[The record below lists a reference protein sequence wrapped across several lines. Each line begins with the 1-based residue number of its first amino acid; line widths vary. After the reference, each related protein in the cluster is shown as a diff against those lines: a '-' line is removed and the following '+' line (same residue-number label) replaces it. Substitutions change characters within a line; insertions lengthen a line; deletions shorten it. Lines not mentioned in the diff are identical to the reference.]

1 MAARLEGQPVV
12 DFVIVPLWRRA
23 GFAEACLR
31 RLALAMDGGVRVL
44 LSVDCGHDEETLDVA
59 REFAAKQPGRAQ
71 LAVRDVDYPSGS
83 YNVFTAM
90 REALGWVGPDDVI
103 HVLEEDIL
111 IGRGYFG
118 FHRSAHRIT
127 PGAYSVSACENIFL
141 PDETRVQQRE
151 NSVYLSGAFQVWGSS
166 YRPDRVEKI
175 LKRLRPEYFADMG
188 KAMAAEFGEAN
199 MLRTGALYDGVMAND
214 LAQQGMH
221 VTFPFVPRAYH
232 AGFEG
237 LSYGDMALTGP
248 AGEQAEAIL
257 GMSGDELKAR
267 CTLPGARFRP
277 IDLDWNPGAVTEVRA
292 F

>member
-1 MAARLEGQPVV
+1 M
-12 DFVIVPLWRRA
+12 DYVIVPLWRRA

-31 RLALAMDGGVRVL
+31 RLARAMDGGVRVMV
-44 LSVDCGHDEETLDVA
+44 SVDCGHDEETLSVA
-59 REFAAKQPGRAQ
+59 KKFVYEQPGRAQ
-71 LAVRDVDYPSGS
+71 LVVRDIDYPSGS

-90 REALGWVGPDDVI
+90 GESLDWVGPEDIV

-111 IGRGYFG
+111 IGRGYFD
-118 FHRSAHRIT
+118 FHRSAHQIT

-141 PDETRVQQRE
+141 ADDVRVPNRPDA
-151 NSVYLSGAFQVWGSS
+151 VYLSGAFQVWGSS
-166 YRPDRVEKI
+166 YRPQRIEKI
-175 LKRLRPEYFADMG
+175 LKRLRPGYFDDMG
-188 KAMAAEFGEAN
+188 KAMTEEFGEAN

-214 LAQQGMH
+214 LAQQKLH
-221 VTFPFVPRAYH
+221 VTFPFTPRAYH

-248 AGEQAEAIL
+248 ADEQADAIL
-257 GMSGDELKAR
+257 AMSGDELKAR

-277 IDLDWNPGAVTEVRA
+277 IDLETRLMPVKRVTE

>member
-1 MAARLEGQPVV
+1 MDL
-12 DFVIVPLWRRA
+12 VIVPLWRRA

-31 RLALAMDGGVRVL
+31 RLAVAMDGGVRVMV
-44 LSVDCGHDEETLDVA
+44 SVDCGYDEETLSVA
-59 REFAAKQPGRAQ
+59 KRFVHDRPGRAR
-71 LAVRDVDYPSGS
+71 LTVREIDYPTGS

-90 REALGWVGPDDVI
+90 REALDWVGPDDLV

-141 PDETRVQQRE
+141 PDHVQAPHRPDA
-151 NSVYLSGAFQVWGSS
+151 VYLSGAFQVWGSS
-166 YRPDRVEKI
+166 YRPQRVESI
-175 LKRLRPEYFADMG
+175 LARLRPGYFDDMG
-188 KAMAAEFGEAN
+188 RAVAEEFGEAN

-214 LAQQGMH
+214 LARQGLH
-221 VTFPFVPRAYH
+221 VTFPFTPRAYH

-248 AGEQAEAIL
+248 AEEQAEAIL
-257 GMSGDELKAR
+257 KMSGEELKAR

-277 IDLDWNPGAVTEVRA
+277 VDLELEHGPVNSVLA

>member
-1 MAARLEGQPVV
+1 M

-31 RLALAMDGGVRVL
+31 RLARTMDGGVRVMV
-44 LSVDCGHDEETLDVA
+44 SVDCGHDEETLTVA
-59 REFAAKQPGRAQ
+59 KKFVHEQPGRAQ
-71 LAVRDVDYPSGS
+71 LVVRDIDYPSGS

-90 REALGWVGPDDVI
+90 RESLDWVGPDDLV
-103 HVLEEDIL
+103 HVLEEDIM
-111 IGRGYFG
+111 IGSGYFG
-118 FHRSAHRIT
+118 FHRDAHKLT

-141 PDETRVQQRE
+141 PDDVRVPNRPDAL
-151 NSVYLSGAFQVWGSS
+151 YLSGAFQVWGSS
-166 YRPDRVEKI
+166 YRPGRIEKI
-175 LKRLRPEYFADMG
+175 LKRLRPGYFEDMG
-188 KAMAAEFGEAN
+188 KAMTEEFGEAN

-214 LAQQGMH
+214 LAQQGLH
-221 VTFPFVPRAYH
+221 VAFPFTPRAYH

-248 AGEQAEAIL
+248 AEEQAEAIL
-257 GMSGDELKAR
+257 KMSGEELKAR

-277 IDLDWNPGAVTEVRA
+277 IDLERNPGPLRRVMA